1 MCWCA
6 SAVCAV
12 LHRAAP
18 SQHLFPRNNS
28 GLEEGGYS
36 LWQASSLWVSLY
48 ADKWVKFIFLS
59 FEAFYTCFFHRS
71 VRFRWYQGFFSSGSS
86 PPTWALD
93 NIYIG
98 PQCQDMC
105 NGHGACVG
113 GTHCACDP
121 GYSGSDCSVPDTPNP
136 DFLKEDFEG
145 RLMAILPCKAPPHCF
160 LLAIF
165 LDLQPENSLILI
177 SHIYISYLQLLFI
190 WNDLI
195 KSFVVLEF

>member
-1 MCWCA
+1 MPPGTSWSPCVLVRLSRLHCA
-6 SAVCAV
+6 PPSCTQPASISPEQ
-12 LHRAAP
+12 LRAGGGRLFTLASFTFVGEFIP
-18 SQHLFPRNNS
+18 RQTGNIHFSLFP
-28 GLEEGGYS
+28 
-36 LWQASSLWVSLY
+36 SLY
-48 ADKWVKFIFLS
+48 MG
-59 FEAFYTCFFHRS
+59 FFHRS

-160 LLAIF
+160 LL
-165 LDLQPENSLILI
+165 PNC
-177 SHIYISYLQLLFI
+177 
-190 WNDLI
+190 
-195 KSFVVLEF
+195 LEF